1 MPPATRC
8 VLSAPER
15 PNAFVDPD
23 AMDGMDG
30 VDVVTGVVTVR
41 VVSAG

>member
-1 MPPATRC
+1 MR
-8 VLSAPER
+8 PER
-15 PNAFVDPD
+15 ARTSDAFVDPD
-23 AMDGMDG
+23 AMDVMDG